1 MARRGR
7 DASLVGPFTLS
18 AILHAAV
25 ATVLFNTLREG
36 KPVALPP
43 MYRVNIVAAPAGER
57 SIGEV
62 RSGQSRTATSVTQPA
77 ASPSTVQEAPV
88 PTRSTVKPAPS
99 PRTNTSVTKSA
110 AKAVTPTDAKVAAK
124 PKVTAPA
131 DVKVNQKAPTQTPK
145 AGGGPIGGKGTD
157 VATVRTEGIEF
168 PFQGYLN
175 NIVRQIAIKFKP
187 RNPAA
192 RLKAEVRFLIHRDGS
207 VSDLTFIRRSGN
219 FSFDLEA
226 QGAVEA
232 AASALAFGPL
242 PDGFSDDVLPVVF
255 SFDPEFLK

>member
-1 MARRGR
+1 MAGR
-7 DASLVGPFTLS
+7 AGGSRTIAPFTLS

-25 ATVLFNTLREG
+25 ATLLFNTLKER

-43 MYRVNIVAAPAGER
+43 MYRVEIVAAPPGER
-57 SIGEV
+57 AIGEV
-62 RSGQSRTATSVTQPA
+62 RSGQAKATPPVTQQSAAQSSAKVVPLPRAKSAQKTPA
-77 ASPSTVQEAPV
+77 RATPSTAPA
-88 PTRSTVKPAPS
+88 KAAA
-99 PRTNTSVTKSA
+99 SA
-110 AKAVTPTDAKVAAK
+110 AKAVPK
-124 PKVTAPA
+124 PKTEA
-131 DVKVNQKAPTQTPK
+131 PK

-157 VATVRTEGIEF
+157 VATVRSDGIEF
-168 PFQGYLN
+168 PFPGYLN
-175 NIVRQIAIKFKP
+175 NIVRQIALNFKP
-187 RNPAA
+187 RNPDA

-232 AASALAFGPL
+232 AASARAFGPL
-242 PDGFSDDVLPVVF
+242 PTGFTDDVLPVVF